1 MILPLCFWTEEELK
15 DIPSED
21 LWCELADAMFYSS
34 PEVDAYVQLLN
45 KVWCSRTLSSQMT
58 NEES

>member
-1 MILPLCFWTEEELK
+1 MIILPPCFLTEEEMK
-15 DIPSED
+15 DAPSED

-45 KVWCSRTLSSQMT
+45 TELKGRDWSHHLS
-58 NEES
+58 

>member
-15 DIPSED
+15 SIPSED
-21 LWCELADAMFYSS
+21 LWCEIADAMFCSS

-45 KVWCSRTLSSQMT
+45 TELKQRDEI
-58 NEES
+58 NN